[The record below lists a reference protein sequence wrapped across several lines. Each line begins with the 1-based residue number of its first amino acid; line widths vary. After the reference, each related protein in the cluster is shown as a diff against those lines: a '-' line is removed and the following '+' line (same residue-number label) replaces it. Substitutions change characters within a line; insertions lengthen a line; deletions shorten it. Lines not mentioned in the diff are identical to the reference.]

1 MEFKMT
7 EVWGFDHALRG
18 MRNPKES
25 WLRSDSYV
33 GYDEWDQNKYIIGD
47 NDLKL
52 AQRLIKAGS
61 EHRKFMRQIFVSS
74 DITAPLYW
82 YKEFDTYKIGTV
94 ANSTSTMHKLSSTKI
109 TRDCFE
115 MSEKTKDDNYFLNH
129 INHLEHLR
137 NTYVETKD
145 IDIWETLIQELPSS
159 WLQTRTITMNYENL
173 YSIIRQRKN
182 HKLKEWRIS
191 FVDWIKSLPYANE
204 LLFVE

>member
-1 MEFKMT
+1 MT